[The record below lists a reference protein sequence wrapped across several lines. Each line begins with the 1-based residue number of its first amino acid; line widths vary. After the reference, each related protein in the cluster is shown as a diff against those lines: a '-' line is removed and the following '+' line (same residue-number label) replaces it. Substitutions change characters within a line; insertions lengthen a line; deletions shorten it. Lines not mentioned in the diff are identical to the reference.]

1 MVEFIYFL
9 IGFIVAIINWF
20 ILLEK
25 EVKDKVSIII
35 ALPLSI
41 IFWPGVMIGWV
52 YYRLPRFI
60 MKHYN

>member
-1 MVEFIYFL
+1 MIVLIYLL
-9 IGFIVAIINWF
+9 IGFIVGFINWF

-25 EVKDKVSIII
+25 EVKDRVSIIV

-41 IFWPGVMIGWV
+41 IFWPAIIVGWI
-52 YYRLPRFI
+52 YRLPKFI